1 MNAGDEFTGLPLDI
15 ILESLGGLLL
25 AMYGVYFFKLQD
37 IAGGVSGTNYLS
49 TTYRQMCLWLPP
61 NTSVP
66 STVLSKMPSAF
77 QFMLTCCC
85 DFCDVIHRTGLGGV
99 HGLRQH
105 IPLLLSID
113 GTRDL
118 PDVDVEGPV
127 TSPTF

>member
-66 STVLSKMPSAF
+66 STVLSEMPSAF
-77 QFMLTCCC
+77 QFMLTCAIS
-85 DFCDVIHRTGLGGV
+85 VTSYIEGTGLC
-99 HGLRQH
+99 LRKQSFS
-105 IPLLLSID
+105 L
-113 GTRDL
+113 
-118 PDVDVEGPV
+118 
-127 TSPTF
+127 